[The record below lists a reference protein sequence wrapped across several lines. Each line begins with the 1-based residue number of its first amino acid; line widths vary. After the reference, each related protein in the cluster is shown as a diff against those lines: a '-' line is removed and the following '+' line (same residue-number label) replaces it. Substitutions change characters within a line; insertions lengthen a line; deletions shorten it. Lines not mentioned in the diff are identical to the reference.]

1 MIAPVRPQSPVST
14 TAATRRTGEAARGG
28 RFSAPPAD
36 TGQAASGSRGVVA
49 TRSVTSLDAVMALQG
64 VDDPAGRRA
73 RAVRRGARLLDDL
86 DDLKI
91 GLHDGRLS
99 EGRLGRLMAAVD
111 ARRDQTDDAGLEDVL
126 DGIELRAR
134 VELAKLGR

>member
-1 MIAPVRPQSPVST
+1 
-14 TAATRRTGEAARGG
+14 
-28 RFSAPPAD
+28 
-36 TGQAASGSRGVVA
+36 
-49 TRSVTSLDAVMALQG
+49 MALQG

-91 GLHDGRLS
+91 GLLDGRLS